1 MLKRIAL
8 LIVTAMAMIGFLAVG
23 PAAAAERAVLGG
35 GSGILLGGEAMCT
48 LTTIGHDN
56 AGRLVG
62 ITAGHCGEPGMAIE
76 SPDRQDLGVLGHM
89 VAKSTELDY
98 SVIEFD
104 ASRVT
109 PVNRVGNVT
118 ITGIG
123 APANFPAV
131 VCKEG
136 LTTGNTCGVVWGDL
150 LQSHETWTQMCV
162 IEGDSGSP
170 VVLGTTLVGMVN
182 AYVGF
187 ACLGPELGTNIDVIM
202 SDINAH
208 GGAGAG
214 FRPI

>member
-8 LIVTAMAMIGFLAVG
+8 LIVTAMAMFGFLAVG

-76 SPDRQDLGVLGHM
+76 ASDRQDLGVLGRM
-89 VAKSTELDY
+89 VAKSRELDY

-104 ASRVT
+104 SSRVT

-118 ITGIG
+118 ITGVG
-123 APANFPAV
+123 APANFPAI

-150 LQSHETWTQMCV
+150 LQSNETWTQMCV

-202 SDINAH
+202 GDINAR

>member
-8 LIVTAMAMIGFLAVG
+8 LIAFVTAMAGLLAVG
-23 PAAAAERAVLGG
+23 PASAAERAVLGG
-35 GSGILLGGEAMCT
+35 GSGIVLGGEAMCT
-48 LTTIGHDN
+48 LTTIGTDSG
-56 AGRLVG
+56 GRLVG
-62 ITAGHCGEPGMAIE
+62 ITAGHCGEPGMAVGAV
-76 SPDRQDLGVLGHM
+76 DRQELGVIGHM
-89 VAKSTELDY
+89 VGKNKGLDY
-98 SVIEFD
+98 SVLEFD
-104 ASRVT
+104 RNKVI

-123 APANFPAV
+123 TPAAFPNV

-150 LQSHETWTQMCV
+150 LQSNETWTQMCV

-187 ACLGPELGTNIDVIM
+187 ACLGPELGTDIDVIM